1 MRGEMRG
8 EMNDIS
14 KDLPGD
20 VRAMLEHE
28 RGYPAV
34 TASIRSRA
42 VKRARAA
49 VAARSSYAPVRPV
62 RPGLRSA
69 LTGSLTVG
77 AAIAL
82 GAAAYDVRVFLAGP
96 SAAPLPPAITRDMG
110 VPAAGR
116 TAADSATPSLQP
128 VPAEGRDQEM
138 HLIRLART
146 AVAQRRFTAALAPIL
161 EHRRRFK
168 EGRFVEEREA
178 LRVATLSGLGH
189 GLEARRAAVEF
200 EPRFPRSVLLPVVEQ
215 ALGSGT

>member
-77 AAIAL
+77 
-82 GAAAYDVRVFLAGP
+82 GADDPGGAPHNRTGVKAGARGHP
-96 SAAPLPPAITRDMG
+96 HPPAR
-110 VPAAGR
+110 
-116 TAADSATPSLQP
+116 
-128 VPAEGRDQEM
+128 
-138 HLIRLART
+138 
-146 AVAQRRFTAALAPIL
+146 
-161 EHRRRFK
+161 
-168 EGRFVEEREA
+168 
-178 LRVATLSGLGH
+178 
-189 GLEARRAAVEF
+189 
-200 EPRFPRSVLLPVVEQ
+200 
-215 ALGSGT
+215 

>member
-77 AAIAL
+77 A
-82 GAAAYDVRVFLAGP
+82 GP
-96 SAAPLPPAITRDMG
+96 AAAPLPPAITRDVG
-110 VPAAGR
+110 VTAAGL
-116 TAADSATPSLQP
+116 TAADSPTPSLPPAQ
-128 VPAEGRDQEM
+128 AEGRDQEM

-146 AVAQRRFTAALAPIL
+146 AVAQRRFPAALAPIHA
-161 EHRRRFK
+161 HRRR
-168 EGRFVEEREA
+168 
-178 LRVATLSGLGH
+178 
-189 GLEARRAAVEF
+189 
-200 EPRFPRSVLLPVVEQ
+200 
-215 ALGSGT
+215 